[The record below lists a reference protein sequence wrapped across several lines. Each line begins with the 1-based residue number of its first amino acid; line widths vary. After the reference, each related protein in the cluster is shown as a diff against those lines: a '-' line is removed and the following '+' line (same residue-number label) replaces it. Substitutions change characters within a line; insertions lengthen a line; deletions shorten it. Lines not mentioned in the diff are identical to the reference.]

1 MNRNTYQVVSF
12 NGKEYQLD
20 YVLSAYVRL
29 HLQALTMTGYTV
41 EQSRAY
47 RPDLIAVD
55 AYGLPDNWWVICLVN
70 GIVNPQRELFAGRFL
85 NIPNQQDVEEVLQN
99 MLSATRFASRVGNK
113 VSL

>member
-41 EQSRAY
+41 EQSRAH

-55 AYGLPDNWWVICLVN
+55 AYG
-70 GIVNPQRELFAGRFL
+70 GLF
-85 NIPNQQDVEEVLQN
+85 V
-99 MLSATRFASRVGNK
+99 
-113 VSL
+113 